1 MSALFRPAVLVLA
14 FFAGL
19 GFVPA
24 HAQERIVSIG
34 GDITE
39 MIYAMGQGDRIVAT
53 DSTSVYPAAAEETP
67 KVGYMRQLS
76 AEGVLSVEPDL
87 ILISGAARPA
97 AAVELLRQS
106 GVRMI
111 EMEPVYTIEAITDK
125 VRRVAQTLG
134 VETEGERL
142 VAEIEADW
150 ADARAEIAAFD
161 CDLSALFFAAL
172 RDGAPRA
179 AGDDTAA
186 AGIIRL
192 IGAENVFA
200 GQSGYKTLSLEAAV
214 AADPDIILVMSH
226 HAERVGGYDAVI
238 NHPALSL
245 TGAAQNRR
253 VFLVDQVTVMQFGP
267 RAPRAVADLA
277 KAINQALSAQDDP
290 S

>member
-142 VAEIEADW
+142 VADIENDW
-150 ADARAEIAAFD
+150 ETAQAEIAGFD
-161 CDLSALFFAAL
+161 RGLDALFFATL
-172 RDGAPRA
+172 RDGSPRA
-179 AGDDTAA
+179 AGDETAA
-186 AGIIRL
+186 AAIIGL
-192 IGAENVFA
+192 MGAENVFS
-200 GQSGYKTLSLEAAV
+200 GQTGYRTLSLEAAV

-226 HAERVGGYDAVI
+226 HVERIGGYESVV

-245 TGAAQNRR
+245 TGAARDGR
-253 VFLVDQVTVMQFGP
+253 VFLIDEVTVMQFGP
-267 RAPRAVADLA
+267 RTPRAVADLA
-277 KAINQALSAQDDP
+277 KSINEALAGEDDP

>member
-1 MSALFRPAVLVLA
+1 MPA
-14 FFAGL
+14 FFRAAAL
-19 GFVPA
+19 AWALLAVPAITPA

-39 MIYAMGQGDRIVAT
+39 MIYAMGQGDKIVAT
-53 DSTSVYPAAAEETP
+53 DSSSVYPAAAEATP
-67 KVGYMRQLS
+67 KVGYVRQLS

-106 GVRMI
+106 GVKMI

-134 VETEGERL
+134 VEAEGERL
-142 VAEIEADW
+142 VVKVEADW
-150 ADARAEIAAFD
+150 AEARAEIADFD
-161 CDLSALFFAAL
+161 RDLSALFFAAL
-172 RDGAPRA
+172 RDGSPRA

-214 AADPDIILVMSH
+214 AADPDIILVMTH

-267 RAPRAVADLA
+267 RAPRAIADLA
-277 KAINQALSAQDDP
+277 KSINEALAAEDDP

>member
-134 VETEGERL
+134 VETESERL

-161 CDLSALFFAAL
+161 RDLSALFFAAL